1 MSDKKTTPAPTVAPT
16 PAPTVA
22 PTPVPELEKELSLL
36 LNVAETN
43 IVLGALDE
51 IPHKISRKVIDKL
64 IQQAEAQL
72 KKPE

>member
-1 MSDKKTTPAPTVAPT
+1 MSEETQPQPQATPT
-16 PAPTVA
+16 PEA
-22 PTPVPELEKELSLL
+22 EKELSLF

>member
-1 MSDKKTTPAPTVAPT
+1 MSEETQAQPQAPATP
-16 PAPTVA
+16 
-22 PTPVPELEKELSLL
+22 ESEKELSLF